1 MFSSIPELYPLEA
14 GSTPLIPMVLTTKND
29 CRYCQ
34 VAPGGREGHSV
45 LRIGILFKSKDSDS
59 PGHLFTPPHVSDK
72 EAASRKD
79 SATCGLIA
87 HHLPCL
93 PNLNPT
99 QNMLEP
105 SSFLQDSMPLHVM
118 LPPFSPFPPY
128 S

>member
-45 LRIGILFKSKDSDS
+45 SRIGILFKSKDSDS

-105 SSFLQDSMPLHVM
+105 SSFLQASMPLHVM